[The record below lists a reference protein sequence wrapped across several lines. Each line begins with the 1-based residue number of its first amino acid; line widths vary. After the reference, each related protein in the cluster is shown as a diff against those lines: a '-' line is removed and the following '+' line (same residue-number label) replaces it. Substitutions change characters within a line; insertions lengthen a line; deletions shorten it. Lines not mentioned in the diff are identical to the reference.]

1 MIKKLFFNLQTVTA
15 HGWQQ
20 LMIVHYTDTQA
31 LHKSHGHTTAHTW
44 PVGPHILTH
53 GPHSILMY
61 THSTGT
67 HPMNCTQSFRFLL
80 FTLSGIIS
88 YHSKPYT
95 IYLSIFY
102 IYIYIYI
109 FFFNYTLYLLDFYFL
124 LYQLLQVIIPINNLM
139 YIMITF
145 FFFLTR

>member
-1 MIKKLFFNLQTVTA
+1 MIKKLFFNLQTATA

-67 HPMNCTQSFRFLL
+67 HPMNCTLSFRFLL

-88 YHSKPYT
+88 YHSKLYSLHHLS
-95 IYLSIFY
+95 IYL
-102 IYIYIYI
+102 
-109 FFFNYTLYLLDFYFL
+109 
-124 LYQLLQVIIPINNLM
+124 
-139 YIMITF
+139 F
-145 FFFLTR
+145 FFFLLYTLSFRLLLSTLSIITSYHTN

>member
-1 MIKKLFFNLQTVTA
+1 MIKKLFFNLQTATA

-53 GPHSILMY
+53 GPHSILMH

-67 HPMNCTQSFRFLL
+67 HPMNCTLSFRFLL

-88 YHSKPYT
+88 YHSKLYSLH
-95 IYLSIFY
+95 YLSIY
-102 IYIYIYI
+102 LL
-109 FFFNYTLYLLDFYFL
+109 FFFFFTVHYLLDFNFL
-124 LYQLLQVIIPINNLM
+124 LDQLLQVITPINNLI

-145 FFFLTR
+145 FFNKIEILL

>member
-1 MIKKLFFNLQTVTA
+1 MIKKLFFNLQTATA

-61 THSTGT
+61 TYSTGT
-67 HPMNCTQSFRFLL
+67 HPMNCTLSFRFLL

-88 YHSKPYT
+88 YHSKLYT

-102 IYIYIYI
+102 FFLFLTIHPIFLTFTFNFINYYKLSHKLIIWYISWQ
-109 FFFNYTLYLLDFYFL
+109 FFFYT
-124 LYQLLQVIIPINNLM
+124 
-139 YIMITF
+139 
-145 FFFLTR
+145 R